1 MHTFLH
7 VRRCCYPAQH
17 NVTQRSRVAQGPWR
31 NRHQRQLSWDVTM
44 YPRLTGASC
53 LGGTSNTA
61 VLGKVP
67 TQACMR
73 TLFPRHWDPAPRCAP
88 RHAIGLRGR
97 RVCHSVYVARGL
109 YSGWREPAKPQ
120 TFDACP
126 VEHALIHPS
135 RLVRE
140 LRP

>member
-1 MHTFLH
+1 
-7 VRRCCYPAQH
+7 
-17 NVTQRSRVAQGPWR
+17 
-31 NRHQRQLSWDVTM
+31 M

-97 RVCHSVYVARGL
+97 RVCHSVYVARGSL
-109 YSGWREPAKPQ
+109 HFLLARRGGFVHSTVPP
-120 TFDACP
+120 P
-126 VEHALIHPS
+126 
-135 RLVRE
+135 
-140 LRP
+140 